1 MRFFQKKRF
10 FSKAIYTKR
19 GTLFGQH
26 FDGETQRNL
35 NHVLLRQL
43 ENGFNKKIGMFMFK
57 SQNDGALR
65 RCQVLVVRNT
75 RLVTFRC
82 SGLFPQFGWTAA
94 TFLAMVGTLTRCF
107 GTSCFIKCTHK
118 IAVCYMAANADSR
131 RNFRECLAFSVL
143 CRSKHQHDVLEAMC
157 WALYAYVCGASG

>member
-1 MRFFQKKRF
+1 
-10 FSKAIYTKR
+10 
-19 GTLFGQH
+19 
-26 FDGETQRNL
+26 
-35 NHVLLRQL
+35 
-43 ENGFNKKIGMFMFK
+43 MFK

-82 SGLFPQFGWTAA
+82 SGLFPQFGSTAA
-94 TFLAMVGTLTRCF
+94 TFLAKVGTLTRCF
-107 GTSCFIKCTHK
+107 GTNCFIKCTHQ

-157 WALYAYVCGASG
+157 WALYAYVVQVVSVAFSKRKGMGFIPTIEWLFTSPALYDGILGLFGHRR